1 LAFSFGANKASG
13 ATAGSIRFLVQT
25 MSLKQDARDAA
36 NTGHP
41 LPDDAERILLY
52 DTTLRDGAQQW
63 GITLTVDEKLKVTKL
78 LDDFGIPYIE
88 GGWPGANPKD
98 SEYFRRAREL
108 VLVQAKITAFGSTRH
123 ASNSVSSDITLQAL
137 LAAETPVVALVGKSW
152 SLHVEQV
159 LRTNERE
166 NLHMIEESVSFMK
179 KHGKEVVYD
188 AEHFFD
194 GYRANPEYALDTLK
208 AAVQGG
214 ADCVAL
220 CDTNGGSVPSW
231 VAEVVHI
238 VKEHI
243 GVTLGVHTHNDSEL
257 AVANSLV
264 AVEAGC
270 RQVQGTINGYGE
282 RCGNANLISIIP
294 ALQVKAGYNVV
305 PDASLKRLTGLS
317 RHISEIVNVNQNPH
331 APYVGA
337 SAFAHKGGIHAAAV
351 EKVSESYE
359 HVPPELVGNLRDVVI
374 SELSGRGNVRAL
386 ANELALDVHGREEEV
401 LQEIKELELRGFQFE
416 YAEGSFELYV
426 RRKAQGYA
434 PPFIVEDIMVVS
446 EQNQGIEKL
455 VQATVK
461 LLVKGERMHTAA
473 EGDGPVHALDRALRK
488 ALTPLF
494 PDLEKVH
501 LADYKVRILD
511 PDKATDAATRVL
523 IEAASNGDRWST
535 VGVSKNIIDASFQ
548 ALSDSYELFL
558 LRSTAS

>member
-1 LAFSFGANKASG
+1 
-13 ATAGSIRFLVQT
+13 
-25 MSLKQDARDAA
+25 MSSEQDAGNAADA
-36 NTGHP
+36 GHSA
-41 LPDDAERILLY
+41 PDNAERVFLY

-78 LDDFGIPYIE
+78 LDNFGIPYIE

-98 SEYFRRAREL
+98 SEYFRRVREL
-108 VLVQAKITAFGSTRH
+108 ALVQAKITAFGSTRR
-123 ASNSVSSDITLQAL
+123 AGNSVNADITLQSL
-137 LAAETPVVALVGKSW
+137 LAAETPAVALVGKSW

-159 LRTNERE
+159 LRTSERE
-166 NLHMIEESVSFMK
+166 NLSMIEESVSFMK

-194 GYRANPEYALDTLK
+194 GYRANPDYALDTLK
-208 AAVQGG
+208 AAIQGG
-214 ADCVAL
+214 ADCLTL
-220 CDTNGGSVPSW
+220 CDTNGGSVPLW
-231 VAEVVHI
+231 IIEVVHS
-238 VKEHI
+238 VKQHVGGAI
-243 GVTLGVHTHNDSEL
+243 LGVHTHNDSEL

-294 ALQVKAGYNVV
+294 ALQMKAGYKLV

-317 RHISEIVNVNQNPH
+317 RKVSEIVNVNQNPH

-386 ANELALDVHGREEEV
+386 ANELGLDVHGREEEV
-401 LQEIKELELRGFQFE
+401 LQEIKDLELRGFQFE

-558 LRSTAS
+558 LRAAAS

>member
-1 LAFSFGANKASG
+1 
-13 ATAGSIRFLVQT
+13 
-25 MSLKQDARDAA
+25 MSLEQPQGNGAGEAFTASDSSK
-36 NTGHP
+36 HV
-41 LPDDAERILLY
+41 LLY

-78 LDDFGIPYIE
+78 LDSFGIPYVE

-98 SEYFRRAREL
+98 SEYFRRIRSL
-108 VLVQAKITAFGSTRH
+108 NLSQAKITAFGSTRR
-123 ASNSVSSDITLQAL
+123 AGNSVNTDSTLQAL

-152 SLHVEQV
+152 SLHVEHV
-159 LRTNERE
+159 LRTSERE
-166 NLHMIEESVSFMK
+166 NLQMIEESVSFMK
-179 KHGKEVVYD
+179 RHGKEVVYD

-194 GYRANPEYALDTLK
+194 GFRANREYALDTLK
-208 AAVQGG
+208 AALQGG
-214 ADCVAL
+214 ADCITL
-220 CDTNGGSVPSW
+220 CDTNGGSIPSW
-231 VAEVVHI
+231 VIEVVHE
-238 VKEHI
+238 VKKH
-243 GVTLGVHTHNDSEL
+243 VPAVLGVHTHNDSEL

-270 RQVQGTINGYGE
+270 KLVQGTINGYGE

-294 ALQVKAGYNVV
+294 ALQVKEGYSVV
-305 PDASLKRLTGLS
+305 PDASIKKLTGLS
-317 RHISEIVNVNQNPH
+317 RQISEIVNVNQNPH

-386 ANELALDVHGREEEV
+386 ANELGLDVHGREEEV
-401 LQEIKELELRGFQFE
+401 LDEIKELELRGFQFE

-426 RRKAQGYA
+426 RRKAQGYT

-488 ALTPLF
+488 ALAPLF

-558 LRSTAS
+558 LRSAT